1 MRCKIVGGYVFD
13 PSQGWEGEVR
23 DLYVDGSLIVPP
35 LPEVE
40 TVIDAVG
47 QAVVPGGID
56 LRGQVATY
64 GLNFLRL
71 WGLIPSPEQLGQ
83 MYARLGYTH
92 VHEPF
97 MTLATA
103 AYVHRELAALPVVDA
118 SASLVVNLRDLD
130 LWLQDR
136 ERLSEV
142 AATLRFFLEH
152 TRALQFRVMEPWVRH
167 RQEVYA
173 HRHLPLEVALEMLAR
188 LAEELD
194 TTLMVEASPELLKAT
209 LPEPRAFH
217 LAGLGAGLTTEAL
230 GDAALAHL
238 ERGAS
243 ADLGL
248 LWPRLTSHRDA
259 VPVHA
264 DLGLASPVNLAPPV
278 QPDQARRALAL
289 ALAAKGMDLA
299 FSGAG
304 AATAPLE
311 HYADLFAWLGD
322 SGARQEFWQETV
334 PPGRYTFSEWV
345 RATRTLPARLLGLTK
360 QGHLA
365 PGSRADVALFD
376 WPAGAEN
383 HWPHQVRHCRTLI
396 KAGVVVIDNFEL
408 VRPEVPKATCYRRT
422 DAESTSLVDEI
433 CRYRSLRPEH
443 LWISVELPGARWLE
457 V

>member
-1 MRCKIVGGYVFD
+1 MRCKIAGGHVFD
-13 PSQGWEGEVR
+13 PAQGWEGEVR
-23 DLYVDGSLIVPP
+23 DLYVHGGLMVSQ

-40 TVIDAVG
+40 TVIDARG

-71 WGLIPSPEQLGQ
+71 WGLVASPGQLGE
-83 MYARLGYTH
+83 MYAGLGYTH

-103 AYVHRELAALPVVDA
+103 GYVHRELAALPVVDA
-118 SASLVVNLRDLD
+118 SASLIINLRDLD
-130 LWLQDR
+130 LWLQDG
-136 ERLSEV
+136 EALSEM
-142 AATLRFFLEH
+142 AATLQFFREH
-152 TRALQFRVMEPWVRH
+152 TRALNFRVVEPWVRH

-173 HRHLPLEVALEMLAR
+173 HRSLPLEGALEILSR
-188 LAEELD
+188 LAGELH
-194 TTLMVEASPELLKAT
+194 TTLMVEASPELLQAT

-217 LAGLGAGLTTEAL
+217 LAGLGHGLATDAL

-248 LWPRLTSHRDA
+248 LRLRLAADRHG
-259 VPVHA
+259 VPLHA
-264 DLGLASPVNLAPPV
+264 DLGLARPFDLSPPV
-278 QPDQARRALAL
+278 KQDQARRALAL
-289 ALAAKGMDLA
+289 ALAAKGRDAA

-304 AATAPLE
+304 AATAPVE

-322 SGARQEFWQETV
+322 SGARQEFWGDTV
-334 PPGRYTFSEWV
+334 HPGRYTFSEWV
-345 RATRTLPARLLGLTK
+345 RATRTLPARLLGLT
-360 QGHLA
+360 QRGHLA
-365 PGSRADVALFD
+365 PGARADLALFD
-376 WPAGAEN
+376 WPAGAQN
-383 HWPHQVRHCRTLI
+383 YWPHQVRRCRTLI
-396 KAGVVVIDNFEL
+396 KAGTVVIDNFNL
-408 VRPEVPKATCYRRT
+408 VRPEVPKATWYCRT
-422 DAESTSLVDEI
+422 GARATALVDEI

-443 LWISVELPGARWLE
+443 LWVSGELLGTHWLE